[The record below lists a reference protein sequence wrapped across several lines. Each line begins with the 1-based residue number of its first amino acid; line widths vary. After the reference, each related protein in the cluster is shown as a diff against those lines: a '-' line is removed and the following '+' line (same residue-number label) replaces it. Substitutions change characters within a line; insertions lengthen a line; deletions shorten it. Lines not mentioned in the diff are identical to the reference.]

1 MIGFKKTMFRARIAA
16 TTLALAFSVVVHL
29 TPAVAVPGKENIKQD
44 WSFNGI
50 FGTYD
55 RGALQR
61 GFQVYTEV
69 CAACHSLS
77 LVSYRNLSQPG
88 GPEFTEDQ
96 VKVIAAEVE
105 VNDGPNEEGEMFD
118 RPGIP
123 SDRFVSPFANDEAAR
138 AANGGALPP
147 DLSLIV
153 KARGDGANYLY
164 SLMLGYDEKPPAGL
178 ELREGMN
185 FNPYFSGSQIAM
197 AAPVFEDG
205 VEYSD
210 GTKASVE
217 NMSRDLVTFL
227 TWAAE
232 PHMEERK
239 TLGLKVLLYLIILAG
254 LLYFTNKK
262 IWSRIKG

>member
-1 MIGFKKTMFRARIAA
+1 MMGFKKIMVRSKIAVS
-16 TTLALAFSVVVHL
+16 ALAVILSAFVHL
-29 TPAVAVPGKENIKQD
+29 TPAWAVPGVEPIKQE
-44 WSFNGI
+44 WSFKGI

-61 GFQVYTEV
+61 GYQVYQEV

-88 GPEFTEDQ
+88 GPQFTEDQ
-96 VKVIAAEVE
+96 VKAIAAEAE
-105 VNDGPNEEGEMFD
+105 ISDGPNDEGEMFD
-118 RPGIP
+118 RPGLP

-147 DLSLIV
+147 DLSLMV
-153 KARGDGANYLY
+153 KARRDGANYLY
-164 SLMLGYDEKPPAGL
+164 SLMVGYDEKLPAGT
-178 ELREGMN
+178 ELRDGMN
-185 FNPYFSGSQIAM
+185 YNPYFPSAQIAM
-197 AAPVFEDG
+197 APPIVEDG

-217 NMSRDLVTFL
+217 NMSKDVVTFL

-232 PHMEERK
+232 PHMEARK
-239 TLGLKVLLYLIILAG
+239 TLGSKVLLYLIILAG